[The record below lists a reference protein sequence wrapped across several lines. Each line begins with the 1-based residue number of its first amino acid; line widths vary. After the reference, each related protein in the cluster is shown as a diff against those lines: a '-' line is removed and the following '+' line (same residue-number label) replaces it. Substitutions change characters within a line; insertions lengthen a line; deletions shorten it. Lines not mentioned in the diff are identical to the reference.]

1 MLIYRINNPT
11 RKSYLCWMAF
21 PCKSRLPFSRHHCIT
36 IAKRRKYDLTGKTL
50 GVIRWYNNNN
60 YNTPGRK
67 EKHQVISIMNKR
79 NLVTMLC
86 VFFNS
91 VNHDTPD
98 FASMSPLSL
107 YRMVSIQYSYDGNL
121 LVLYSKLRS
130 SFPAWL
136 YTAETENISS
146 RTY

>member
-1 MLIYRINNPT
+1 
-11 RKSYLCWMAF
+11 
-21 PCKSRLPFSRHHCIT
+21 
-36 IAKRRKYDLTGKTL
+36 
-50 GVIRWYNNNN
+50 
-60 YNTPGRK
+60 
-67 EKHQVISIMNKR
+67 
-79 NLVTMLC
+79 MLC